1 LGRIRTI
8 IDRGIFCIIVFI
20 VAVLTATSFFQV
32 VARYVFHRPPSWSEE
47 VVRYLFI
54 WLVFLATS
62 VGFRRG
68 SHLGV
73 DFFVGLLPPKVR
85 KAVEVGIHLF
95 LGLLLAVVTWQGVVM
110 TGMVKFQ
117 LSPAMRIS
125 MSWIY
130 AAIPVGGFFMLLEVV
145 SLFLKSLKRR

>member
-1 LGRIRTI
+1 LGKIRSI
-8 IDRGIFCIIVFI
+8 IDRGIFYITVFI

-32 VARYVFHRPPSWSEE
+32 VARYIFHRPPSWSEE
-47 VVRYLFI
+47 VVRYLFV
-54 WLVFLATS
+54 WLVFLAAS

-73 DFFVGLLPPKVR
+73 DFFVGLLPLKIR
-85 KAVEVGIHLF
+85 KAVEVGIHIF
-95 LGLLLAVVTWQGVVM
+95 LCFLLAVVTWQGVIM
-110 TGMVKFQ
+110 AGMVKFQ

-130 AAIPVGGFFMLLEVV
+130 AAIPVGGFFMFLEVV
-145 SLFLKSLKRR
+145 SLLLKSLRNR